1 MTRSRYARKWRFG
14 RARYTFAPVPTCL
27 VGIIMETQARH
38 GVTLARNF
46 AA

>member
-1 MTRSRYARKWRFG
+1 MTRPLRRRSNG
-14 RARYTFAPVPTCL
+14 RTRYTFAPVPACL
-27 VGIIMETQARH
+27 ARIILETQARH

>member
-1 MTRSRYARKWRFG
+1 MTRPLRKWRFG
-14 RARYTFAPVPTCL
+14 RARYTFAPVPACL
-27 VGIIMETQARH
+27 VGIILETQARH